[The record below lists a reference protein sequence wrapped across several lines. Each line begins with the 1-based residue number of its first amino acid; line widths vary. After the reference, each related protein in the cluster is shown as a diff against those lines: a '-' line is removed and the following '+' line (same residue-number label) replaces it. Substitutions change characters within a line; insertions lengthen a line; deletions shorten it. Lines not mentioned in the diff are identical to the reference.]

1 MAMVVAGILSGYSAT
16 DICKTFIE
24 STKSMVSSMLVVG
37 SQYWNSVHGNTPE
50 EVRKDE
56 EGMQVMRTLAENLA
70 WLLGCLQAGADTVEK
85 PVYEPRIATNF
96 IR

>member
-1 MAMVVAGILSGYSAT
+1 M
-16 DICKTFIE
+16 
-24 STKSMVSSMLVVG
+24 
-37 SQYWNSVHGNTPE
+37 HGNTPE

>member
-1 MAMVVAGILSGYSAT
+1 
-16 DICKTFIE
+16 
-24 STKSMVSSMLVVG
+24 MLVVG